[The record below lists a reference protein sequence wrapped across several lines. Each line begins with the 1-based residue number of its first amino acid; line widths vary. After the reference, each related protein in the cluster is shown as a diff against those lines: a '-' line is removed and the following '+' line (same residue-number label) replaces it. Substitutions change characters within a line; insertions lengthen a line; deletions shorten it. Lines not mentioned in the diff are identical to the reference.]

1 MAVDNSVKVS
11 SGMPQLD
18 FSTFPNQGF
27 WLVIT
32 ITCLFLMVR
41 LLIIPRMDNILANR
55 RKVIEEDLVGAE
67 KFRDS
72 AEELKVSITKELD
85 AAKLRANDIISKS
98 KDKMK
103 VAHESGMIEAS
114 EMTKKLILESEKNIA
129 NLKSNANKKIDEIS
143 KDLAPKIAKKVLS
156 MSD

>member
-1 MAVDNSVKVS
+1 M
-11 SGMPQLD
+11 
-18 FSTFPNQGF
+18 FIFR
-27 WLVIT
+27 LV
-32 ITCLFLMVR
+32 F
-41 LLIIPRMDNILANR
+41 
-55 RKVIEEDLVGAE
+55 
-67 KFRDS
+67 
-72 AEELKVSITKELD
+72 KE
-85 AAKLRANDIISKS
+85 AADTDS